1 MTDFEFN
8 KPVPYVLN
16 VDEQLLRVT
25 KQKLALARYPDEQ
38 EDIGNDNWND
48 GSKVHVVR
56 RLADYWR
63 DGFDWRAQEVS
74 MQIIE
79 RSAVLDRSADNGRPT
94 GSHQ

>member
-8 KPVPYVLN
+8 KPVPHTLN

-56 RLADYWR
+56 RLADYWK

-74 MQIIE
+74 MHNME
-79 RSAVLDRSADNGRPT
+79 RSTVLDHSADNDCLT